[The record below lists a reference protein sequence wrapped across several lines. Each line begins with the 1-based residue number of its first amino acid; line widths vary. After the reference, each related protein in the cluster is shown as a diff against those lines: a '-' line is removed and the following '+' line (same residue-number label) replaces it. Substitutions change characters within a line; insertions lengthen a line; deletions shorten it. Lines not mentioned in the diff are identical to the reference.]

1 MTKAFLLA
9 ASGATLALTL
19 IAPAAL
25 SASTGPAAQPAPTS
39 ATAAPQAAATAATP
53 EIGDW
58 GKAGLQTQWIDRA
71 VKPGDDFFRHV
82 NGKWVDQFAIPAD
95 RTSWGAFHQLAAV
108 SEVRVRGILDELAAK
123 NPAPGSAEGRLL
135 AAYTA
140 FMDQSSIEQAGLAPA
155 RPMLDRIAAAR
166 SADDLLPLFAAPG
179 LPSPIDFSVDA
190 DPKQSDR
197 YVLQLELGGLGLP
210 DRDYYLADNPR
221 FPPIRAQYKAY
232 TAMLLG
238 EAGIADPQGM
248 AEKVYA
254 LETELARAAW
264 DRTITRDPD
273 LTYHKLT
280 TAEVA
285 ALPGGADLLTLIRAN
300 GPGAAATPAVTITQL
315 PLTAEQA
322 AQTRLTLDQLKQ
334 KVGGGVPAAL
344 GLIRSQPVEVWKA
357 WLTARFLS
365 SRASVLPKRID
376 DANFAFYGKLLSG
389 QPEQRVRWKRA
400 VDVVQRELGDLLG
413 QVYAARFFPAANRAA
428 MTELVGNLRKAMS
441 ANLAELKWM
450 GPETRAQAEAKLA
463 AFTPKIGSTDKWK
476 DYAGLT
482 VAPNTAFANLQAAT
496 EWQAAF
502 YDKRIG
508 QPVDRSEWY
517 MQPQTVNAYYS
528 PQRNEIVFPAAILQP
543 PFFNLSAD
551 PAVNYGGIGAVI
563 GHEMGHGFDDQGAKF
578 DGTGN
583 LRDWWTEADKK
594 NFVALTDRLV
604 DQYNKLCPFDGGK
617 TCVNGRLTLGENI
630 GDLGGLSLAYRAYKL
645 SLKGKPAP
653 VIDGMTGDQRFF
665 MGWAQVWRSKYREET
680 ARQLLLVDP
689 HSPGMYRVN
698 GIVRNFDE
706 WYKAFGVKPG
716 DALYLPPEQRI
727 RIW

>member
-9 ASGATLALTL
+9 ASGAALALTL
-19 IAPAAL
+19 IAPA
-25 SASTGPAAQPAPTS
+25 TAQ
-39 ATAAPQAAATAATP
+39 TAAPTASAPAAP
-53 EIGDW
+53 SDEVGDW

-71 VKPGDDFFRHV
+71 VKPGDDFFRYV
-82 NGKWVDQFAIPAD
+82 NGKWVDQFEIPSD
-95 RTSWGAFHQLAAV
+95 RTAWGSFHQLRAL
-108 SEVRVRGILDELAAK
+108 SESRVRAILDDLAAK
-123 NPAPGSAEGRLL
+123 KPAPGSDEGRIL

-140 FMDQSSIEQAGLAPA
+140 FMDQDAIEAAGLTPA
-155 RPMLDRIAAAR
+155 RPLLDKIAAVR

-179 LPSPIDFSVDA
+179 LPSPFDAGVDA

-197 YVLQLELGGLGLP
+197 YALQLSLGGLGLP
-210 DRDYYLADNPR
+210 DRDYYLSDNPR

-254 LETELARAAW
+254 LETELARASW
-264 DRTITRDPD
+264 DRAVSRDSD

-280 TAEVA
+280 VAEIA
-285 ALPGGADLLTLIRAN
+285 ALPGGADLLAFIRAN
-300 GPGAAATPAVTITQL
+300 GPTAAAAPAVIMAEL
-315 PLTAEQA
+315 PLTPEQIEKA
-322 AQTRLTLDQLKQ
+322 RLTPDDLKA
-334 KVGGGVPAAL
+334 KVGGGIPAAL
-344 GLIRSQPVEVWKA
+344 GLIRSQPLDVWKA
-357 WLTARFLS
+357 WLAARFLS
-365 SRASVLPKRID
+365 NHAAYLPKRID
-376 DANFAFYGKLLSG
+376 DASFAFYGKLLSG
-389 QPEQRVRWKRA
+389 QPEQRARWKRA
-400 VDVVQRELGDLLG
+400 VDVVERQLGDLLG
-413 QVYAARFFPAANRAA
+413 QIYAARYFPAANRAA
-428 MTELVGNLRKAMS
+428 MTELVGNLRKAMA
-441 ANLAELKWM
+441 ANLAELSWM
-450 GPETRAQAEAKLA
+450 GPATRAQAEAKLA

-482 VAPNTAFANLQAAT
+482 VAPNTAFANALAAST
-496 EWQAAF
+496 WQSAF

-508 QPVDRSEWY
+508 QPIDRSEWY

-551 PAVNYGGIGAVI
+551 PAVNYGAIGAVI

-583 LRDWWTEADKK
+583 LRDWWTDADKK

-630 GDLGGLSLAYRAYKL
+630 GDIGGVSLAYRAYKL
-645 SLKGKPAP
+645 SLGGKPAP
-653 VIDGMTGDQRFF
+653 VIDGLTGDQRFF
-665 MGWAQVWRSKYREET
+665 MGYAQVWRSKYREET
-680 ARQLLLVDP
+680 ARQLLLIDP
-689 HSPGMYRVN
+689 HSPAKYRVN
-698 GIVRNFDE
+698 GIVRNFPE
-706 WYKAFGVKPG
+706 WYQAFGVKPG